1 MYRELCLGWA
11 YDKLTPQDSV
21 LELGKQIIDT
31 FVDELQG
38 LDEHQT
44 PKQLSLIE
52 TSKWPSFVEAWEAL
66 SAEFLSL
73 LESQE
78 NALFRQ
84 ALQRARVGSLT
95 VEGGW
100 FDDWENQIQ
109 GALDIG
115 DFLANFNQLC
125 SPDEAVGS
133 SLPTLIANVQTTY
146 DDMFVYRRN
155 GEGTP
160 KLTGMHITWPRKTL
174 SEEYMF
180 YLDVELYNV
189 THPYFSA
196 HAPFY
201 NEFIDLY
208 LDSNTPHISPGTAC
222 TCDAPEVEIQRDDLT
237 TEDINDPNFDVLL
250 LNPQLNVW
258 KEGLEVLSSIAETT
272 DYVSVEYGVEIY
284 HLWKD
289 RLADS
294 DITENSQGGD
304 DNDQG
309 RRHLLQRRLSNIA
322 KQRSSTNAFDS
333 LNADQD
339 SRLDTSSRAHK
350 LRPHQAARRAKR
362 MDRKYQQEQR
372 HRREL
377 QDNDGGEDELP
388 LESQDFFYIFGGDT
402 FVEYSCSGISS
413 NWDRQYFFFSTP
425 DVVEDGAFVQNLGE
439 GARSALFFYFREL
452 SEEAIASIKEGTWT
466 FEDVEENGGIDA
478 SLTFTVDPETGVPT
492 QNLVLFIFDTE
503 SGGPRELPPS
513 TTGYIVP
520 LMYVDASLEGY
531 YLDYLVGGYFGTVI
545 EWKEDHALTVN
556 VADTKGRF
564 FDELESSVAVLD
576 VIAYDYDKLLDG
588 DGTEG
593 FDFYYFEL
601 EGEDLSSSD
610 KPEQDPTD
618 PTDAAG
624 LHSLSGW
631 TTFLVAGIWS
641 CLHWI

>member
-1 MYRELCLGWA
+1 
-11 YDKLTPQDSV
+11 
-21 LELGKQIIDT
+21 
-31 FVDELQG
+31 
-38 LDEHQT
+38 
-44 PKQLSLIE
+44 
-52 TSKWPSFVEAWEAL
+52 
-66 SAEFLSL
+66 
-73 LESQE
+73 
-78 NALFRQ
+78 
-84 ALQRARVGSLT
+84 
-95 VEGGW
+95 
-100 FDDWENQIQ
+100 
-109 GALDIG
+109 
-115 DFLANFNQLC
+115 
-125 SPDEAVGS
+125 
-133 SLPTLIANVQTTY
+133 
-146 DDMFVYRRN
+146 
-155 GEGTP
+155 
-160 KLTGMHITWPRKTL
+160 
-174 SEEYMF
+174 
-180 YLDVELYNV
+180 
-189 THPYFSA
+189 
-196 HAPFY
+196 
-201 NEFIDLY
+201 
-208 LDSNTPHISPGTAC
+208 
-222 TCDAPEVEIQRDDLT
+222 
-237 TEDINDPNFDVLL
+237 
-250 LNPQLNVW
+250 
-258 KEGLEVLSSIAETT
+258 
-272 DYVSVEYGVEIY
+272 
-284 HLWKD
+284 
-289 RLADS
+289 
-294 DITENSQGGD
+294 
-304 DNDQG
+304 
-309 RRHLLQRRLSNIA
+309 
-322 KQRSSTNAFDS
+322 
-333 LNADQD
+333 
-339 SRLDTSSRAHK
+339 
-350 LRPHQAARRAKR
+350 

-564 FDELESSVAVLD
+564 FDELESSIAVLD

-618 PTDAAG
+618 PADAAG